1 MGCWSGLLLPVIC
14 ATVSPCGRST
24 KRNSRGKFK
33 KKKRKEKKKKQP
45 RAWKVQH
52 LPHERAADLTEP
64 IVSKDEEWNEIRFNV
79 YSALRY
85 PHGSSPQR
93 EEEAGCSAVGG

>member
-1 MGCWSGLLLPVIC
+1 MVAPQN
-14 ATVSPCGRST
+14 ATAGV
-24 KRNSRGKFK
+24 NLK
-33 KKKRKEKKKKQP
+33 KKKEKKQQP

-64 IVSKDEEWNEIRFNV
+64 TISKDEEWNEIRFGV

-85 PHGSSPQR
+85 PQGSSPQR